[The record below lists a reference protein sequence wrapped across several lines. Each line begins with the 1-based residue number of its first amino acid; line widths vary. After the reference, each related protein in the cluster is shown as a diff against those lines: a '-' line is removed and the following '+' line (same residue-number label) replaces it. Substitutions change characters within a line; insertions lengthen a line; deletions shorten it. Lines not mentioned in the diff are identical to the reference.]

1 MAFELFFFKALDL
14 GFVSFEH
21 LRVYGRWTQEAVGAF
36 LFSGGG
42 GGSTAHAR
50 AVASQSRTKQG
61 VWRLAACCVAPR
73 SSVLVLFVGFEA

>member
-1 MAFELFFFKALDL
+1 MLFCFRA
-14 GFVSFEH
+14 
-21 LRVYGRWTQEAVGAF
+21 
-36 LFSGGG
+36 GG

>member
-42 GGSTAHAR
+42 GGVYCTCTGRGFTIQDQAR
-50 AVASQSRTKQG
+50 G
-61 VWRLAACCVAPR
+61 LAFGCLLC
-73 SSVLVLFVGFEA
+73 SSKIFSVGFVCRV